1 MKHLL
6 QFPPRALPS
15 GVPSAAYRP
24 VMHRGAP
31 GGLAGLALAAGLA
44 LSCSA
49 HATLVAHQA
58 VSATVVS
65 GGTLAGSNIANS
77 YNQSG
82 LLTPY
87 SSGSTPWLP
96 YVSSTLHQSASAGEW
111 FAAPTAAIPATA
123 SVTYDLGILA
133 TVQGLALWNE
143 DLGGASIVSASFG
156 DANGVFSG
164 VIPSLALTDNPFGS
178 APYGANLMTFASPT
192 GTRYVNL
199 KLSGCSQNLPQVPGY
214 DGCSMGEVVF
224 GVDDSSIR
232 PVPEPA
238 SLALVG
244 IALTAWGAGLHGRRH
259 RDQRADR
266 TAGNDDSMGDASN
279 TLDCRPR
286 AQITQTNPGDPA

>member
-1 MKHLL
+1 MNHLL
-6 QFPPRALPS
+6 QPPPPVPPS
-15 GVPSAAYRP
+15 GVQPAQYRP
-24 VMHRGAP
+24 VLHRAVP
-31 GGLAGLALAAGLA
+31 GVLAGLSLAAGMALA
-44 LSCSA
+44 CSA
-49 HATLVAHQA
+49 HAALVAYQA

-96 YVSSTLHQSASAGEW
+96 YVTSTLHQSPFAGEW
-111 FAAPTAAIPATA
+111 FAAPVPAFPTTA

-164 VIPSLALTDNPFGS
+164 VIPAMALTDNPAGIS
-178 APYGANLMTFASPT
+178 PYAANLMIFASPA

-199 KLSGCSQNLPQVPGY
+199 KLSGCPQRQPQFAFY

-232 PVPEPA
+232 PVPEPG

-244 IALTAWGAGLHGRRH
+244 IAMTAWGAALHGRRN
-259 RDQRADR
+259 RVQRADGP
-266 TAGNDDSMGDASN
+266 AGIDDSLGDASN
-279 TLDCRPR
+279 MLACGPR
-286 AQITQTNPGDPA
+286 AQPSQANPGDPA

>member
-96 YVSSTLHQSASAGEW
+96 YVSSTLHQSAFAGEW

-164 VIPSLALTDNPFGS
+164 VIPAMSLTDNPAGIS
-178 APYGANLMTFASPT
+178 PYGANLMTFASPA

-199 KLSGCSQNLPQVPGY
+199 RLSGCPQRLPQFSFY
-214 DGCSMGEVVF
+214 DGCSIGEVVF
-224 GVDDSSIR
+224 GVDDSTVS
-232 PVPEPA
+232 PVPEPG

-244 IALTAWGAGLHGRRH
+244 LAMTACGAALHGRRN
-259 RDQRADR
+259 RVQRADGP
-266 TAGNDDSMGDASN
+266 AGIEDSMGDASN
-279 TLDCRPR
+279 TLDSGQR
-286 AQITQTNPGDPA
+286 AQSTQTNPGDPA